1 MSQANVT
8 QKFPN
13 VLSCVRVSPH
23 FDDILLRQAEAGDPL
38 ESYMSARTLLGMWQG
53 SRPRNYIIY
62 DPDSQIP
69 DLSTGSPSHPQQPF
83 KIFIHT
89 MQFKTVPRL
98 PAPYHAPTF
107 QKRAQGTL
115 STVCVRRMQTVYHK
129 HTPETDGMILAVK
142 FENVPANA
150 VRTQKRSATLRAG
163 ASCVVVGLKAQQ
175 LLVFKSRNTH
185 LTLTPFL

>member
-1 MSQANVT
+1 
-8 QKFPN
+8 
-13 VLSCVRVSPH
+13 
-23 FDDILLRQAEAGDPL
+23 
-38 ESYMSARTLLGMWQG
+38 
-53 SRPRNYIIY
+53 
-62 DPDSQIP
+62 
-69 DLSTGSPSHPQQPF
+69 
-83 KIFIHT
+83 
-89 MQFKTVPRL
+89 MQFKTLPRL

-163 ASCVVVGLKAQQ
+163 ASCVVVGLKEQ
-175 LLVFKSRNTH
+175 LGTAHTTASAFEYSEVGANARMCRA
-185 LTLTPFL
+185 P